1 MSTVQIVVN
10 SKSNSLITNYKSN
23 PEYGYI
29 QLQQTAISIGAD
41 GWIREQKRACIL
53 RATTEILKT
62 FVSAHKS
69 LQVPGKIV
77 TREYLESQLPE
88 NIAAQLNKNVDYE
101 TSISSYIKRAGA
113 DGDELTLGGERILRF
128 STYDATGNEQDVL
141 IAHDNVVVKSNATVK
156 STATAEL

>member
-29 QLQQTAISIGAD
+29 QLQQSAITIGAD
-41 GWIREQKRACIL
+41 GWVREQKRVCIL
-53 RATTEILKT
+53 RATTELLKT
-62 FVSAHKS
+62 FVGQHKS

-77 TREYLESQLPE
+77 IREYLESELPE
-88 NIAAQLNKNVDYE
+88 NIANQLNKNVDYE
-101 TSISSYIKRAGA
+101 TAISSYVKRAGA

-128 STYDATGNEQDVL
+128 SNYDASGIEADKLV
-141 IAHDNVVVKSNATVK
+141 AHDSVVVT
-156 STATAEL
+156 STAKADTVVSAEL